1 MTKSNLKKL
10 TVEEKRVFEAAM
22 EDVDKISPRKVKYF
36 HHVVS
41 VSDKRAREARKPII
55 AKQCKH
61 PLSDLSSGLS
71 VDVDRKTLLRL
82 KRGQLRPETRLDLHG
97 MSQSEA
103 FTSLVHF
110 VIHAHQCRFRCV
122 LAITGKGNVK
132 QGGGVLRNQ
141 FPNWLNSRE
150 LRPYVLGFSE
160 AQPRDGGGGAFYI
173 LVRRKRS

>member
-1 MTKSNLKKL
+1 MTKFNTKKL
-10 TVEEKRVFEAAM
+10 TVEEKKVFEAAM
-22 EDVDKISPRKVKYF
+22 EDVDKISSRKAKYF
-36 HHVVS
+36 HPVVS
-41 VSDKRAREARKPII
+41 VPERRPRNIRKPMI
-55 AKQCKH
+55 AEQCNH
-61 PLSDLSSGLS
+61 PSSYLSSGLS

-97 MSQSEA
+97 MSQAEA
-103 FTSLVHF
+103 FASLVHF
-110 VIHAHQCRFRCV
+110 ITHAHKCRFRCV

-141 FPNWLNSRE
+141 FPNWLNSKE